1 MEEVKVR
8 DRSEIEEQYKWN
20 LKPLFESDE
29 AWEAALPSVDPE
41 VERLMGYA
49 GRLGESPAVLREFLD
64 GYGLLQRKIE
74 NIYQYAMLRRSE
86 DTRGEAAQIMNA
98 KAMSKIVR
106 VMSSFSFIDPELLSL
121 SEEQFAAYIASE
133 ELAPY
138 KHQLEDLLRAKP
150 HTLSKAEEKILS
162 GMGEIAGAPGDI
174 ADNLMDADMVFDPIT
189 TKDGETID
197 VTGAN
202 YILLQS
208 NKDRDIREKAF
219 KSFYKGYKQ
228 HINTFTATYSS
239 NVKADA
245 FQAETRHYPSARA
258 MSMAHSNIP
267 ESVYDGL
274 IDTVHKHMDSM
285 YRYVALR
292 KKILGVDE
300 LHYYDVYAPLMGDLT
315 LRYSWDEAKEMVK
328 KAVKPLGEEYGKNVQ
343 RAFDERWVDVFPN
356 TGKSGGAYSAGTYDS
371 NPYIMMNY
379 TGTIDSVSTIAHEM
393 GHSQHTLLSNTHQ
406 PSHYANY
413 TLFVAEIAST
423 VNENLLIEQ
432 LLAGDIDDKTR
443 LYLLNQ
449 YLEGFKGTVYRQT
462 MFAEFEKLA
471 HEEVEKGGALSAEWL
486 CKTYEN
492 LVKLYFGPDMVMDE
506 EVRYEWARIPHFYR
520 SFYVYVYATGYSSA
534 VALSEKILK
543 EGEPAVKKYLEFL
556 SMGGSAY
563 PLDEL
568 KHGGVDLTTPEPID
582 RALNKFAAIVADAE
596 ATYQR
601 ILDAEK

>member
-1 MEEVKVR
+1 
-8 DRSEIEEQYKWN
+8 
-20 LKPLFESDE
+20 
-29 AWEAALPSVDPE
+29 
-41 VERLMGYA
+41 MGYA

-98 KAMSKIVR
+98 RAMSKIVR
-106 VMSSFSFIDPELLSL
+106 VMSGFSFIDPELLSL

-150 HTLSKAEEKILS
+150 HTLSKAEEKLLS
-162 GMGEIAGAPGDI
+162 GMGEIAGAPGEI

-328 KAVKPLGEEYGKNVQ
+328 EAVKPLGEEYGKNVQ

-462 MFAEFEKLA
+462 LFAEFEKLA

-568 KHGGVDLTTPEPID
+568 KHGGVDLTTPEPIG

>member
-1 MEEVKVR
+1 
-8 DRSEIEEQYKWN
+8 
-20 LKPLFESDE
+20 
-29 AWEAALPSVDPE
+29 
-41 VERLMGYA
+41 
-49 GRLGESPAVLREFLD
+49 
-64 GYGLLQRKIE
+64 
-74 NIYQYAMLRRSE
+74 
-86 DTRGEAAQIMNA
+86 
-98 KAMSKIVR
+98 
-106 VMSSFSFIDPELLSL
+106 
-121 SEEQFAAYIASE
+121 
-133 ELAPY
+133 
-138 KHQLEDLLRAKP
+138 
-150 HTLSKAEEKILS
+150 
-162 GMGEIAGAPGDI
+162 
-174 ADNLMDADMVFDPIT
+174 
-189 TKDGETID
+189 
-197 VTGAN
+197 
-202 YILLQS
+202 
-208 NKDRDIREKAF
+208 
-219 KSFYKGYKQ
+219 
-228 HINTFTATYSS
+228 
-239 NVKADA
+239 
-245 FQAETRHYPSARA
+245 

-267 ESVYDGL
+267 ESVHDGL